1 MQEMMKKLMQVQ
13 AQKVDAI
20 NDTKVGETKLGAK
33 LDAKHCAKDGTKIC
47 IKLGVKPDAKPIT
60 IPGTKLGVRLGEK
73 NSANF
78 ASIFAQYLINGHKQH
93 QKWALDAKK
102 EGKRDANHRVLLQW
116 VFTQIILILLS
127 SSHGCF

>member
-33 LDAKHCAKDGTKIC
+33 LDAKHGAKDGTKLDIKHGV
-47 IKLGVKPDAKPIT
+47 KLGVKSGAKPIA
-60 IPGTKLGVRLGEK
+60 IPGAKLGVRLGAK
-73 NSANF
+73 LSANF
-78 ASIFAQYLINGHKQH
+78 ASIFAPYLINGHKQH

-102 EGKRDANHRVLLQW
+102 EEKRDANHRVLLQ
-116 VFTQIILILLS
+116 
-127 SSHGCF
+127 